1 MGRLAAGRVCCEA
14 PALNSTATLVVF
26 HVTDAENG
34 WRLENPAAS
43 KRSIAAAADVS
54 TDDGAGGLVAGET
67 DMEEEEEKGEKC
79 DFIFF

>member
-14 PALNSTATLVVF
+14 PALNSTATSVVF

-54 TDDGAGGLVAGET
+54 TDDGAAGLVAGET